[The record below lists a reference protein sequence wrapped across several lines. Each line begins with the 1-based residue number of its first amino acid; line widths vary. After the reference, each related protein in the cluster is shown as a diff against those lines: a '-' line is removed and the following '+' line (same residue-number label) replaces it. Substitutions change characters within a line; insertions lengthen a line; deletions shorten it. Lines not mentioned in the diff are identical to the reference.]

1 MGVLE
6 VFLEFVQSSYFEV
19 KPWGGEGEWLIHEP
33 LARDMGY
40 VILCREGD
48 VWRVYSGAGSVI
60 PADTVPELA
69 LLQFQSSDYE
79 LCVRYMILDLGESIR
94 DAFNWDSV
102 FGEGIHD
109 VDLEYS
115 VVPLGEYRATL
126 TGADGTQLDVLGFRH
141 MLGMMAR
148 SMRYS
153 LSELVASFVD
163 LWGRPVTTQMLEHL
177 DGEEGQ
183 RPIFAMRPT
192 AVLPA
197 VMDAGEEETF
207 LAFLVQRARECGLR
221 VSVDVDERVWIFQGE
236 GQEAGIYYR
245 ELCGVYNIGVFSG
258 ELMSRPVSAWRV
270 MSPRFGSGDRSVTL
284 RALALV
290 LGNLIR
296 SVRHE
301 EMWNGKDTGVKDGF
315 TIVAHFTKFAASGT
329 EALKTD
335 EGEIFDA
342 YMKHVWWK
350 FMPFAAF
357 PTAMSHLLFRHP
369 REIFDAL
376 LDPNTTWQDF
386 ISENDKEA
394 TSLSTQV

>member
-33 LARDMGY
+33 PARDMGY

-126 TGADGTQLDVLGFRH
+126 AGADGTQLDVLGFRH

-153 LSELVASFVD
+153 LLELVASFVD
-163 LWGRPVTTQMLEHL
+163 LWGRPVTTRMLEYL

-197 VMDAGEEETF
+197 VMDAGEEEAF

-221 VSVDVDERVWIFQGE
+221 VSVDVEERVWIFQGE
-236 GQEAGIYYR
+236 GEGTGFYYR
-245 ELCGVYNIGVFSG
+245 EFYGLYNIGVFSG
-258 ELMSRPVSAWRV
+258 ELMSRLVPDLRV
-270 MSPRFGSGDRSVTL
+270 MSPRFGSGDRSVAL
-284 RALALV
+284 RALAFV
-290 LGNLIR
+290 VGSLIR
-296 SVRHE
+296 HLRGDELWDAKDSGFKEGVTSNSRFG
-301 EMWNGKDTGVKDGF
+301 NGFFSPGMT
-315 TIVAHFTKFAASGT
+315 
-329 EALKTD
+329 LKTD
-335 EGEIFDA
+335 NGEIFDA
-342 YMKHVWWK
+342 HMEIVRWGVIPGIT
-350 FMPFAAF
+350 FNV
-357 PTAMSHLLFRHP
+357 TMSHLLFRHP